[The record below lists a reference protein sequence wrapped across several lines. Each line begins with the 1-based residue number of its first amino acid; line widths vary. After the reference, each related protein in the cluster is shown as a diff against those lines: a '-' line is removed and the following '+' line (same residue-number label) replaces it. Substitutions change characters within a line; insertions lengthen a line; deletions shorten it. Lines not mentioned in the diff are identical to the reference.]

1 MNPTTESVTADGIL
15 RNHSAVRPLHAM
27 NNLATGDIA
36 VGANDP
42 AKDAVEKKV
51 VERVESFLGP
61 NYNLRKHMMER
72 QQFPERS
79 IMSLEDAFGHYTN
92 SDHNYLTAMI
102 FDNLRGSENWPIT
115 QALLPLRFLGNGS
128 SIRSYTFVRQIFNT
142 ALMEELPT
150 YVPPQIVTRRGES
163 HTVNLQRIGLG
174 FNLEH
179 DFMTTEEGKQT
190 YEMHLQ
196 QLSNALENSIHLRA
210 VRCLIDSAGT
220 RQRIN
225 NPVAKLVPNTTIPN
239 TQRRFMNVRDLVSHV
254 VNYEVPMFG
263 AVHKR
268 HGLDLVNKTIVPELR
283 REGVTPDSLL
293 LPEHAMSIAMFSP
306 EVQSYR
312 FTGITASGTPY
323 TDALDRK
330 VASIDGMK
338 VYTYKPFRIDAI
350 GDEVVDPMY
359 RTTYTGEWY
368 SIFYPE
374 KDKASLKDVY
384 AKLDLFTDY
393 ADGDDLNQ
401 SALAAEIAAIRAAGG
416 GAGAIAAAIAAARA
430 NLTIAVRT
438 RDELNTDHLCIK
450 VYDEDFD
457 TCRTIDYWEAVDSAR
472 KLLGDQYM
480 LREILIEEQMA
491 GGRTRAVA
499 EQRVTNAGAAAGGAT
514 PYTGGNY
521 NEQLNRRIAA
531 YKKVKLPIP
540 CQMLIFRPNIVHRMG
555 CAIMMKSGVETGET
569 LVGYRSLTLSDD
581 GDAGVHKGNFH
592 CWTGSYVR
600 EPKNVLHV
608 PDIIYGG
615 YLGGNS
621 NSLYGKNKGFN
632 DAPQDDLEG
641 DNLVVIQPLS
651 KTLDDYHLALPLNGR
666 YDPYINNIVNGPD
679 GDAWDGAS
687 EVLPGLNLPG
697 VAAANQILSK
707 HPAFNVNNSVS
718 DCLETRLS
726 NGLLVRGGQKNY
738 NRLTNSWETRM
749 NRGHCGESKEGV
761 RLVREGRMH
770 YGSSDKTNVAIRG
783 ED

>member
-1 MNPTTESVTADGIL
+1 
-15 RNHSAVRPLHAM
+15 
-27 NNLATGDIA
+27 
-36 VGANDP
+36 
-42 AKDAVEKKV
+42 
-51 VERVESFLGP
+51 
-61 NYNLRKHMMER
+61 
-72 QQFPERS
+72 
-79 IMSLEDAFGHYTN
+79 
-92 SDHNYLTAMI
+92 
-102 FDNLRGSENWPIT
+102 
-115 QALLPLRFLGNGS
+115 
-128 SIRSYTFVRQIFNT
+128 
-142 ALMEELPT
+142 
-150 YVPPQIVTRRGES
+150 
-163 HTVNLQRIGLG
+163 
-174 FNLEH
+174 
-179 DFMTTEEGKQT
+179 MTTEEGKQT

-225 NPVAKLVPNTTIPN
+225 NPVAKLVPNSNVPN
-239 TQRRFMNVRDLVSHV
+239 SQRRFMNVRDLVSHV

-330 VASIDGMK
+330 VAAIDGMK

-374 KDKASLKDVY
+374 KDKAELKGVY
-384 AKLDLFTDY
+384 ASID
-393 ADGDDLNQ
+393 
-401 SALAAEIAAIRAAGG
+401 LAAVVAGG
-416 GAGAIAAAIAAARA
+416 DLADVDGNVLALRG
-430 NLTIAVRT
+430 NNV
-438 RDELNTDHLCIK
+438 LNTDHLCIK

-457 TCRTIDYWEAVDSAR
+457 TCRTIAYWDAVDSAR
-472 KLLGDQYM
+472 KLLGDQFV
-480 LREILIEEQMA
+480 LQEIQVEEAMA
-491 GGRTRAVA
+491 RGRTRAQALADIV
-499 EQRVTNAGAAAGGAT
+499 NAGTSYKTGRDAGD
-514 PYTGGNY
+514 YTT
-521 NEQLNRRIAA
+521 ELDRRIAA
-531 YKKVKLPIP
+531 YKKIKLPIP

-555 CAIMMKSGVETGET
+555 SAIMMKAGVETGET

-621 NSLYGKNKGFN
+621 NKLYGKDNGFKA
-632 DAPQDDLEG
+632 APQPNLDG

-651 KTLDDYHLALPLNGR
+651 KSIDDYQLALPINGR
-666 YDPYINNIVNGPD
+666 YDPYVNNIVNGVN
-679 GDAWDGAS
+679 GDAWAGAS
-687 EVLPGLNLPG
+687 MPLPGLPVVGAGAAGGRPG
-697 VAAANQILSK
+697 QLRD

-738 NRLTNSWETRM
+738 NRLTNTWETRM
-749 NRGHCGESKEGV
+749 NRGHCGESREGV